1 MATGTPSSVAFGA
14 LGTLI
19 GYVGAEVALD
29 SMFSRLLW
37 PARFYNTS
45 NTGELIAIAA
55 LMPMGG
61 PIHKAAL
68 VALDRLITSG
78 LNKGYCRGDMLGT
91 NFYEDI
97 KKSYTVR
104 MGTDDENEQQKE
116 VRNGFWVRVMGLVPW
131 TAMDDHKS
139 VQPLKVGTED
149 EDAAE
154 RVSRLRAKRPLF
166 WLTLDYDFDGH
177 NSSDSSKQAM
187 KINSTPKPSP
197 KAKPSPKSTPLIHE
211 NSGPFRW
218 RVIQGIIISEVTSLC
233 VGVFTAAYWKSF
245 FAIWFFVPLLIKLM
259 ASTFSVR
266 RQALEPLPKHALSNR
281 KPGQMHD
288 KWIVELS
295 DFSKG
300 FFLIEGPQALIL
312 QFFKHYG
319 HPERHRRG
327 INGDRPRELLSLA
340 TVVLCILIFPAGLIA
355 FVFAPQPIQWTWLA
369 YQLYTTLA
377 MHFSRFC
384 HGGSIGSTESEMAR
398 MLQHQ
403 ESVRLCDAQ
412 GNTLIAKLN
421 IEVVD
426 SVMHG
431 RCEIERRLGK
441 VLEDRC

>member
-14 LGTLI
+14 LGTLV
-19 GYVGAEVALD
+19 GYVGAEVASD

-45 NTGELIAIAA
+45 NPGELVAIAA

-68 VALDRLITSG
+68 VVLDRLITSG

-97 KKSYTVR
+97 KESYTVKV
-104 MGTDDENEQQKE
+104 GADDENEQQKE
-116 VRNGFWVRVMGLVPW
+116 VRNGFWIRVMGLVTW
-131 TAMDDHKS
+131 TATHDHENA
-139 VQPLKVGTED
+139 QPLKVGTED

-166 WLTLDYDFDGH
+166 WLRLNYDFDGY
-177 NSSDSSKQAM
+177 NSSDSSKQSI
-187 KINSTPKPSP
+187 KIGSAPKLSP
-197 KAKPSPKSTPLIHE
+197 QAKSSPKSTPLIRE
-211 NSGPFRW
+211 NSGPCGW
-218 RVIQGIIISEVTSLC
+218 RVIQGTIISETTSFC
-233 VGVFTAAYWKSF
+233 VGIFLAVYWKSF
-245 FAIWFFVPLLIKLM
+245 FAIWFFIPLLIKFM
-259 ASTFSVR
+259 ALAFSVR
-266 RQALEPLPKHALSNR
+266 RQALEPPSEHALSNR
-281 KPGQMHD
+281 KPGQTHD
-288 KWIVELS
+288 KWIVEFS

-300 FFLIEGPQALIL
+300 FFLIEGPRALVL

-340 TVVLCILIFPAGLIA
+340 MVVLCILIFPAGLIA
-355 FVFAPQPIQWTWLA
+355 FVFAPQAIQWTWLG
-369 YQLYTTLA
+369 YQLYTILA

-384 HGGSIGSTESEMAR
+384 HGDYIGSTEAQLAR
-398 MLQHQ
+398 MLRHQ
-403 ESVRLCDAQ
+403 EPVRLCDAR

-426 SVMHG
+426 SVVHG
-431 RCEIERRLGK
+431 RHEIERRLGK